1 MLRSQ
6 LGMAI
11 LGIDVGGTFTDFVA
25 NREGKLLLWKVP
37 TTRPPSSGVF
47 QGLCLLEKEIECVV
61 HGTTIATNAILEGK
75 WAKTA
80 LLTTEGFRDVLEI
93 GRQARPS
100 LYDLFCERPAPIV
113 PREWRLEVPERLDA
127 QGRMVKPLDEPKVRE
142 LARKLK
148 GKVDSVAVVFLFSF
162 LDPRHEQRVRQILE
176 EEGVEGPITLSSE
189 VLPEFREYERTST
202 TVITAALRP
211 LVESYLAEIAQ
222 GLNSAKFL
230 VMRSNGGVSGAREAG
245 RKAAELL
252 FSGPAGGVI
261 GACFVAE
268 KAGFKNLITLDMGGT
283 STDVSLV
290 QNGEIQYTTEKEIAG
305 RPVRLPMVD
314 VHTVGAGGGSIAWL
328 DPGGMLRVG
337 PQSAGAN
344 PGPACYGRGGTEPTV
359 TDAHL
364 ALGHLSPAR
373 PLAGKLSLSPTLAE
387 KVLGELAQ
395 KLRMDLASAAQGILD
410 VAEATMERAIRVI
423 SIERGYDPRDFVL
436 VAFGGAGPLH
446 AASLARKLGISKVLI
461 PCYAGVL
468 SALGLITADIVHNFV
483 RSLLAPLG
491 AVQLAKIN
499 ALFAEMKKEAES
511 ILREEEISEERW
523 EFFFSLDL
531 RYRGQGFEI
540 NVPIHSFPLDG
551 DLSSIIEDFHRRH
564 EERYGFSNRN
574 SEVEL
579 VNLRL
584 RAVGRTEKPELPEA
598 SFLGTLD
605 EAVLERR
612 WVYFGE
618 EGALKAPV
626 FSREKIPAGAEIPGP
641 AVLEGPESTILIPPG
656 SRAFVDRFGNV
667 ILEV

>member
-1 MLRSQ
+1 
-6 LGMAI
+6 MAI

-25 NREGKLLLWKVP
+25 NWEGKLFIWKVP
-37 TTRPPSSGVF
+37 TTQPPSSAVL
-47 QGLCLLEKEIECVV
+47 QGLRLLEKRTERIV

-100 LYDLFCERPAPIV
+100 LYDLFCERPTPIV

-127 QGRMVKPLDEPKVRE
+127 QGRVIKPLDERKVRE

-148 GKVDSVAVVFLFSF
+148 GQVESVAVVFLFSF
-162 LDPRHEQRVRQILE
+162 RDPRHEERVREILE
-176 EEGVEGPITLSSE
+176 EEGINVPITLSSE

-211 LVESYLAEIAQ
+211 LVESYLEEIAQ
-222 GLNSAKFL
+222 GLGSAKFL

-261 GACFVAE
+261 GARFVAE

-290 QNGEIQYTTEKEIAG
+290 ENGEIKYTTEKEIAG
-305 RPVRLPMVD
+305 RPARLPMVD
-314 VHTVGAGGGSIAWL
+314 VHTVGAGGGSIAWF
-328 DPGGMLRVG
+328 DSGGMLRVG

-344 PGPACYGRGGTEPTV
+344 PGPACYRRGGTEPTV

-364 ALGHLSPAR
+364 ALGHLPSTR
-373 PLAGKLSLSPTLAE
+373 PLAGTLALSRALAE
-387 KVLGELAQ
+387 EVLSRLAK
-395 KLRMDLASAAQGILD
+395 KLGMNLSSAAQGILD

-468 SALGLITADIVHNFV
+468 SALGLITADIVHTFV
-483 RSLLAPLG
+483 RSLLVPLASVPVG
-491 AVQLAKIN
+491 TIN
-499 ALFAEMKKEAES
+499 ALFAEMRKEAES
-511 ILREEEISEERW
+511 LLRAEEISEERW

-540 NVPIHSFPLDG
+540 PVPIGSFPLGDG
-551 DLSSIIEDFHRRH
+551 DFPSVVEEFHCRH
-564 EERYGFSNRN
+564 GERYGFSNRN
-574 SEVEL
+574 AEIEL

-584 RAVGRTEKPELPEA
+584 RAVGRTEKPELPEV
-598 SFLGTLD
+598 SFTGTLED
-605 EAVLERR
+605 AVWERR
-612 WVYFGE
+612 WVHFAE
-618 EGALKAPV
+618 EGKVRAPV
-626 FSREKIPAGAEIPGP
+626 FSREKLPAGAEFPGP
-641 AVLEGPESTILIPPG
+641 AVVEGPESTVLIPPG
-656 SRAFVDRFGNV
+656 CRAFVDRFGNL